1 MRKKTQKRGFKRDK
15 NKNCLN
21 ILRKNQVSRKT
32 YFYKNLLNFLEKW
45 SDLLYNLLIIQR
57 SKDLCLEEEE

>member
-15 NKNCLN
+15 NKNYLN
-21 ILRKNQVSRKT
+21 ILRKYQVSRKA

>member
-1 MRKKTQKRGFKRDK
+1 MGEFTFTS
-15 NKNCLN
+15 NN
-21 ILRKNQVSRKT
+21 
-32 YFYKNLLNFLEKW
+32 FYKNLLNFLEKW

>member
-32 YFYKNLLNFLEKW
+32 YFYKKVN
-45 SDLLYNLLIIQR
+45 
-57 SKDLCLEEEE
+57 